1 MVRAR
6 RPHSCAAEMSGRFTD
21 VSPSAVS
28 IFRRRLRR
36 AQFLVYRCGT
46 ASEATKAT
54 EGSTETDHARRPAAR
69 VQKRAQR
76 TSQHSG
82 GTSVK
87 GVVSQIARWRS
98 RAFACSLLLFPSVVS
113 RSWHDVR
120 MSQNKRLTLNS
131 TKAALISVIEKA
143 QQNRGFPDF
152 LLFFGQ
158 ISKHLNHV
166 QS

>member
-1 MVRAR
+1 M
-6 RPHSCAAEMSGRFTD
+6 SCRFTD

-87 GVVSQIARWRS
+87 GVVSTTCSMALVSIRL
-98 RAFACSLLLFPSVVS
+98 FAVS
-113 RSWHDVR
+113 IRRVAV
-120 MSQNKRLTLNS
+120 L
-131 TKAALISVIEKA
+131 A
-143 QQNRGFPDF
+143 
-152 LLFFGQ
+152 
-158 ISKHLNHV
+158 
-166 QS
+166 